1 MFDVGAVWMLSTQRS
16 TTTVLWLTLFVC
28 WIGTLVAVVLGILF
42 RRHFLWWLASTLT
55 VLAIVLSVSL
65 AMLDRLGSK

>member
-1 MFDVGAVWMLSTQRS
+1 MFGVGAVWMLSARNS

-28 WIGTLVAVVLGILF
+28 WIGVLIAVVLGILF
-42 RRHFLWWLASTLT
+42 RRSFLWWCASTLT